1 MLVGLRRAGKS
12 FMMYQD
18 AQNMIK
24 SPGLTQENILYI
36 NFEDER
42 LSDISSDSLGEILD
56 AYFELY
62 PEKKPLIYLDEIQV
76 VYGWEKFAR
85 RLADSKYRVMIT
97 GSNAKM
103 LSSEIATTLGGRY
116 IPKEVFPFSFREYL
130 EYKGIELDRN
140 WIYDQGACSQISN
153 TFDHYFTNGRE
164 FNIKLYN

>member
-1 MLVGLRRAGKS
+1 
-12 FMMYQD
+12 MM
-18 AQNMIK
+18 K

-130 EYKGIELDRN
+130 EYKGIE
-140 WIYDQGACSQISN
+140 
-153 TFDHYFTNGRE
+153 
-164 FNIKLYN
+164 

>member
-1 MLVGLRRAGKS
+1 MDKQIIKKLIIEKQKAIPEFFIIRREIQFDTHANYVLVGLRRAGKS

-62 PEKKPLIYLDEIQV
+62 PEKK
-76 VYGWEKFAR
+76 
-85 RLADSKYRVMIT
+85 
-97 GSNAKM
+97 
-103 LSSEIATTLGGRY
+103 ATD
-116 IPKEVFPFSFREYL
+116 IP
-130 EYKGIELDRN
+130 
-140 WIYDQGACSQISN
+140 
-153 TFDHYFTNGRE
+153 
-164 FNIKLYN
+164 

>member
-1 MLVGLRRAGKS
+1 
-12 FMMYQD
+12 MM
-18 AQNMIK
+18 K
-24 SPGLTQENILYI
+24 SPGLTQENMLYI

-97 GSNAKM
+97 GSNAKV
-103 LSSEIATTLGGRY
+103 LSSEIATHLVADIFQR
-116 IPKEVFPFSFREYL
+116 KFFHFLL
-130 EYKGIELDRN
+130 ESI
-140 WIYDQGACSQISN
+140 
-153 TFDHYFTNGRE
+153 
-164 FNIKLYN
+164 